1 MSDDGVKLG
10 SNGRDERD
18 EEDRGHDSAEYD
30 TMLVLERLES
40 LEEEM
45 VELGVSTLEEVRQ
58 RIAALHQRLDDE
70 G

>member
-1 MSDDGVKLG
+1 MSDDVTKPG
-10 SNGRDERD
+10 SDGREERD
-18 EEDRGHDSAEYD
+18 EEERGYDPAEYD
-30 TMLVLERLES
+30 TMLALERLES

-58 RIAALHQRLDDE
+58 RIATLHQRLDDE

>member
-1 MSDDGVKLG
+1 MSDDGVMPG
-10 SNGRDERD
+10 SNEREERD
-18 EEDRGHDSAEYD
+18 EEDRGHDLAEYD

>member
-1 MSDDGVKLG
+1 MSDDRAKPG
-10 SNGRDERD
+10 SNGREERD
-18 EEDRGHDSAEYD
+18 EEDRGHDPAEYD

-58 RIAALHQRLDDE
+58 RIATLHQRLDDE